1 MAANKDEFERIMS
14 LTNQEAIIDLE
25 NIYRDLMLLKAQLR
39 SHAEQLT
46 HNELEEKLQ
55 QQLDMNELYGD
66 MLSETMKNLATK
78 SEKLTQLEN
87 QQQKDIEETTKILEE
102 KPCLSVS
109 ASTSTTDVKSQSSLS
124 SDTKTVTLEETPSS
138 SEGVVPITRRN
149 SSTEKAAPAGT
160 APKSAEPGTERCSG
174 QSASKTYVGMNEDLS
189 YLGKTFG
196 NQRRD
201 LLALCQKIIRPYGIP
216 MYEFSTSWIDGHA
229 YCALIHHFLPHL
241 VDTRYIY
248 SKDVDATLQYVN
260 SLVKSL
266 GVEFDG
272 DMVKFYKL
280 RRPSYVKTCG
290 FVLKLVRQLE
300 TLKNRKDP

>member
-14 LTNQEAIIDLE
+14 LTNEEAIIDLE
-25 NIYRDLMLLKAQLR
+25 NIYQDLLLLKAQLR
-39 SHAEQLT
+39 SQAELLA
-46 HNELEEKLQ
+46 HNELEGKLQ
-55 QQLDMNELYGD
+55 KQLDMNEMFGD

-87 QQQKDIEETTKILEE
+87 QHQKDIEETTKILAE
-102 KPCLSVS
+102 KACGRVS
-109 ASTSTTDVKSQSSLS
+109 ASTSTSDVKSQTSLS
-124 SDTKTVTLEETPSS
+124 SDTNTVTPEPAPPI
-138 SEGVVPITRRN
+138 SESIVTITNRK
-149 SSTEKAAPAGT
+149 SSTEKVAPAKAAT
-160 APKSAEPGTERCSG
+160 NSAEPSNERSSG
-174 QSASKTYVGMNEDLS
+174 QSASRTYLGINEDIA

-201 LLALCQKIIRPYGIP
+201 LLTVCQKIIRPYGIP

-229 YCALIHHFLPHL
+229 YVALVHHFLPQL

-248 SKDVDATLQYVN
+248 SKDVDATLHYV
-260 SLVKSL
+260 SALVKSL

-290 FVLKLVRQLE
+290 YVLKLIRRLE
-300 TLKNRKDP
+300 VLKKSKDP